1 MKVYVK
7 WQMSE
12 AEETIPVVFQFMY
25 IGQFINWYVQTDKR
39 NVQEYNVLFHIAQTQ
54 PPSSQSR

>member
-1 MKVYVK
+1 MF
-7 WQMSE
+7 E
-12 AEETIPVVFQFMY
+12 AEETIPVVIQSMY

-39 NVQEYNVLFHIAQTQ
+39 KVQEYNVLFHIAQTQ